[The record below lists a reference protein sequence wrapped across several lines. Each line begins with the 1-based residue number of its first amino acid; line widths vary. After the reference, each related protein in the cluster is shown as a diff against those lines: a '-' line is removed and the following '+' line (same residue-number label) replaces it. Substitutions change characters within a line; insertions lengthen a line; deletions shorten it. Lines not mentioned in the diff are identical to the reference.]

1 MMRVGI
7 TGGIGAGKSTV
18 CRLFAELGVAVYDSD
33 AAAKRLMHDD
43 PELRRR
49 IAERFGEA
57 SYRGGVLDRA
67 FLAGAVFGDAEAL
80 AALEGIVHPAVRR
93 DFEAWTARQKGDYV
107 VFECAILFEAGM
119 ERAVDRTVAVLAPA
133 QLRIERAMRRDG
145 ADAEAIRRRIAA
157 QADDD
162 TLRDRA
168 DYVIVNI
175 LEEDLRTA
183 VAELDRIFR
192 HEAQHRPG

>member
-18 CRLFAELGVAVYDSD
+18 CRLFAELGAAVYDSD
-33 AAAKRLMHDD
+33 AAAKRLMQHD

-49 IAERFGEA
+49 IAERFGKA
-57 SYRGGVLDRA
+57 SYRDGVLDRA

-93 DFEAWTARQKGDYV
+93 DFEAWAARQKSDYV

-133 QLRIERAMRRDG
+133 ELRIERAMRRDG
-145 ADAEAIRRRIAA
+145 ADAAAIRRRIAA

-168 DYVIVNI
+168 DYVIVNM
-175 LEEDLRTA
+175 LEEDLRPA